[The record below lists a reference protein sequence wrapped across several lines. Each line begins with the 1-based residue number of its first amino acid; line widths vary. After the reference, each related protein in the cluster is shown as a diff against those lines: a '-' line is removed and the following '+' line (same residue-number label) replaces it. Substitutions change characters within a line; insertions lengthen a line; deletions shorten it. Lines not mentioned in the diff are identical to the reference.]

1 MLVLHFQEPGSVLVH
16 SKSPNVVLPEAC
28 GKHAAI
34 AAERKQGADLGE
46 MQGWTLKMLL
56 GYSVDP

>member
-1 MLVLHFQEPGSVLVH
+1 MV
-16 SKSPNVVLPEAC
+16 SKKSSLSILQAC

-56 GYSVDP
+56 GYSVEP